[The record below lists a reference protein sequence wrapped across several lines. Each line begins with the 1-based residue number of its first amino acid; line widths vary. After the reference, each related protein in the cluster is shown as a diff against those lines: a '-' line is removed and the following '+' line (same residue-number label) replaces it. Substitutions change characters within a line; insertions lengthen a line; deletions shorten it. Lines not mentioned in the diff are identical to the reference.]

1 MPKHYTENA
10 KQVDNTLTGASSA
23 RLSGRMAS
31 GSVVLAQASYT
42 MTGTEAVGDTINI
55 CHLPVGAVLV
65 PHLSQIRHESLGT
78 ELSLSVGTQKESTVF
93 SNQLDLKS
101 NNATTFVAGAAALK
115 PLSMDS
121 GWVIA
126 TITKAIDP
134 TESKK
139 MQFWIAYVTP

>member
-10 KQVDNTLTGASSA
+10 QQAENALTGANSA
-23 RLSGRMAS
+23 RLQGRVAS

-55 CHLPVGAVLV
+55 CHLPMDTVLV

-78 ELSLSVGTQKESTVF
+78 ELSLSIGTRKESTVF

-115 PLSMDS
+115 PLPIDS

-126 TITKAIDP
+126 TITKAVDP
-134 TESKK
+134 TEGKN
-139 MQFWIAYVTP
+139 MQFWIAYIMP